1 VHSRATYIP
10 SPTRAISRRFIE
22 RLSLAARC
30 VASPYRHQN
39 DGGTVFAACYPII
52 GTDGERRR
60 RRGRLKG
67 SEANKLAALR
77 AASSRT
83 TAPSAIYRA
92 RSAFPLPFNCPR
104 AANVHLINAKSLREI
119 TISRAGEHL
128 KRLNSPRRF
137 IAPVFAPQST
147 NVRISA
153 RLVFEI
159 RNRKSARDT

>member
-1 VHSRATYIP
+1 MHSRATYPVAHSCDLAEIYR
-10 SPTRAISRRFIE
+10 TVIACDTLRYVAIS
-22 RLSLAARC
+22 
-30 VASPYRHQN
+30 YQN

-119 TISRAGEHL
+119 TISRAGEQL
-128 KRLNSPRRF
+128 KRLNSPRRL

-159 RNRKSARDT
+159 RNRKSVRDM